1 MENKRSRT
9 WDLIKGIAILAMVQV
24 ILLEFF
30 AKQSIMDGLAGK
42 ISMFIGGST
51 TAPIFLSVMGYY
63 IAFKHKPFRTNV
75 LRGLKLIGL
84 GFLLNMGRSAVIL
97 VGWAHPT
104 YASNPLALIFST
116 DILILAGLSLIAI
129 AVFMLLFRGH
139 VLIFLFLI
147 VVILF
152 LQYVIPP
159 VEKTFPNAL
168 ILPYFYGKYPGAYFP
183 LIPWLAYVLA
193 GYCFYL
199 FKNYFVSDQFKHSQT
214 VKVILLFLSGVILI
228 VTAKFGFRVSIR
240 PPLYFHHGIMFFLFC
255 INYVFWWLLSARAI
269 VHRVDNIITRYVEWL
284 GENVTAFY
292 VIFMLLVGNLE
303 VIFYKS
309 GGYEE
314 LAGMFIGSLIIT
326 SLLVVFWNLI
336 RYSLIESKER
346 RVHS

>member
-1 MENKRSRT
+1 MENSRSRT
-9 WDLIKGIAILAMVQV
+9 SDLIKGVAIIAMVQV

-30 AKQSIMDGLAGK
+30 AKQPIMDGLTGK
-42 ISMFIGGST
+42 VSMFIGGST
-51 TAPIFLSVMGYY
+51 TAPVFLSVMGYY
-63 IAFKHKPFRTNV
+63 IAYKHNPFWTNI

-84 GFLLNMGRSAVIL
+84 GFLLNIGRSAVVL
-97 VGWAHPT
+97 VGLAHPS
-104 YASNPLALIFST
+104 YAAGPLALIFST

-129 AVFMLLFRGH
+129 AIIIQLFRGH

-159 VEKTFPNAL
+159 VEKTFPNSL
-168 ILPYFYGKYPGAYFP
+168 ILPYFYGKYPRAFFP

-193 GYCFYL
+193 GYCFFQ

-214 VKVILLFLSGVILI
+214 VKVLMLFLSGVILI

-240 PPLYFHHGIMFFLFC
+240 PHLYFHHGIMFFLFC

-269 VHRVDNIITRYVEWL
+269 VHRADNVISRYVEWL

-292 VIFMLLVGNLE
+292 VIFMLLAGNLG
-303 VIFYKS
+303 VLFYKS

-314 LAGMFIGSLIIT
+314 LAGLFIGSLIIT
-326 SLLVVFWNLI
+326 SLLVALWNLI
-336 RYSLIESKER
+336 RNSVEEIVE
-346 RVHS
+346 